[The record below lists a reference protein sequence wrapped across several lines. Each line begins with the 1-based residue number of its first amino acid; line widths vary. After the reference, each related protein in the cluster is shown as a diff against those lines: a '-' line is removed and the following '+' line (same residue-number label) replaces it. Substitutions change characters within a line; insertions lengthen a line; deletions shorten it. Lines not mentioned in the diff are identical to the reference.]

1 MGTISLTAEELNGR
15 RLLDETGRDIGPI
28 ADLYVDGDGRP
39 HWLLVDTGFFPN
51 FRSVIPVTD
60 VLVTG
65 RGLEVHYGMEKLTG
79 APNCMKDKDY
89 AAHREGLLYDY
100 YKLEAPE
107 SVKDA
112 TITARARIS
121 SCRPAPSVASR
132 RSRARTSRWSSSPS
146 DVGRDPGLRLSS
158 WPARA
163 QPVGLPDRTFSQRSW
178 STAVRSGGRCV
189 ARRGP

>member
-1 MGTISLTAEELNGR
+1 MGSISLTAEELNGR
-15 RLLDETGRDIGPI
+15 QLLDETGRAIGPI

-60 VLVTG
+60 VLVTE

-100 YKLEAPE
+100 FGLEAPE
-107 SVKDA
+107 SVKEATRHGSGDA
-112 TITARARIS
+112 LLLPPSALCRFSTL
-121 SCRPAPSVASR
+121 SCENK
-132 RSRARTSRWSSSPS
+132 
-146 DVGRDPGLRLSS
+146 
-158 WPARA
+158 
-163 QPVGLPDRTFSQRSW
+163 PVEFQ
-178 STAVRSGGRCV
+178 AE
-189 ARRGP
+189 

>member
-1 MGTISLTAEELNGR
+1 MTMGTISLTAEELNGR

-60 VLVTG
+60 VVVTD

-89 AAHREGLLYDY
+89 AAHREGRLYDY
-100 YKLEAPE
+100 YGLVAPE
-107 SVKDA
+107 SVSDA
-112 TITARARIS
+112 
-121 SCRPAPSVASR
+121 
-132 RSRARTSRWSSSPS
+132 
-146 DVGRDPGLRLSS
+146 
-158 WPARA
+158 
-163 QPVGLPDRTFSQRSW
+163 
-178 STAVRSGGRCV
+178 
-189 ARRGP
+189 ARRGSGDDLLLPPSSLCRFSTLSCENKPVEFETE